1 MGNRYAVCLVL
12 ATNTQLIIKVRV
24 RILTFG
30 LRRPASPGMRRT
42 RLRYSLT
49 SLSGFPPADD
59 KKPKAIS
66 TFARA
71 SHTSLRLPRN
81 SDNICEHTAEL
92 IGTCQ
97 SKKAKVLRIVQTTK
111 RILSRWNS
119 DRFHDFCVG
128 FNPEKFRFESTG
140 MNYEN
145 ANTI

>member
-1 MGNRYAVCLVL
+1 MMTTKTKAVGVMSDAGDSVSGGEQICEVCLVS
-12 ATNTQLIIKVRV
+12 ATNTQLILKVRPK
-24 RILTFG
+24 ILTFG

-71 SHTSLRLPRN
+71 SHTSLRLLRN
-81 SDNICEHTAEL
+81 SDNIWEHTAEL

-97 SKKAKVLRIVQTTK
+97 SNEAKVIRTVKIT
-111 RILSRWNS
+111 
-119 DRFHDFCVG
+119 
-128 FNPEKFRFESTG
+128 
-140 MNYEN
+140 
-145 ANTI
+145 